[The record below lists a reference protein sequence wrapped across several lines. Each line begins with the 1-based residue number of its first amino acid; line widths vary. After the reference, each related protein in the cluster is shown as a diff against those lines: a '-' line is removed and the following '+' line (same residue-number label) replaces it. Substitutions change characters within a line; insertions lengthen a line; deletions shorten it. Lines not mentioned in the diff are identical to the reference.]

1 MNVPSNQK
9 PSPEIAFGTF
19 RTAQSRNP
27 LGFGTGTTGPE
38 IQASGF
44 LIELRP
50 TPGNWPA
57 PVERRLAR
65 GLKYLLRQC
74 GLRCTRAT
82 PCAANALPW
91 FEKEAK
97 ERQKLLSG
105 TRSGP
110 GQKQVTEKIPEPAKG
125 ESRQKAAELF
135 HTNPR
140 YVLEAK

>member
-1 MNVPSNQK
+1 MRE
-9 PSPEIAFGTF
+9 PETF
-19 RTAQSRNP
+19 VLT
-27 LGFGTGTTGPE
+27 
-38 IQASGF
+38 
-44 LIELRP
+44 LRP
-50 TPGNWPA
+50 IPGNWPA

-97 ERQKLLSG
+97 ERQREHAG
-105 TRSGP
+105 TAP
-110 GQKQVTEKIPEPAKG
+110 GKGKTLPARMPGVKEG